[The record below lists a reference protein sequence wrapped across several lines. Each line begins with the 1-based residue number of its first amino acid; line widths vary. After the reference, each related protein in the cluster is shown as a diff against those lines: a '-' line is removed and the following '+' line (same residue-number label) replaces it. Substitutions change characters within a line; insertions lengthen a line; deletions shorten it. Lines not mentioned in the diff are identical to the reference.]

1 MKLPGEIG
9 LGSGIVAST
18 QRTRKVFSGGRS
30 HRAGGCDMEQQRV
43 RPILLHTDAHRDVHT
58 RGDLQQLMR
67 VTTQLRRCQRQ
78 RTHDAQQSKS
88 FVKVAPSA
96 LLLVFLAVESHDSVP
111 IAAKRP
117 LAQT

>member
-18 QRTRKVFSGGRS
+18 QRTRKAFSGGR
-30 HRAGGCDMEQQRV
+30 
-43 RPILLHTDAHRDVHT
+43 RDVHT
-58 RGDLQQLMR
+58 RGDLQQLMC
-67 VTTQLRRCQRQ
+67 VTTQFRRCHWR
-78 RTHDAQQSKS
+78 RTHDAHQSKS

-96 LLLVFLAVESHDSVP
+96 LILVIPAVKSHNSVP

-117 LAQT
+117 LAHT